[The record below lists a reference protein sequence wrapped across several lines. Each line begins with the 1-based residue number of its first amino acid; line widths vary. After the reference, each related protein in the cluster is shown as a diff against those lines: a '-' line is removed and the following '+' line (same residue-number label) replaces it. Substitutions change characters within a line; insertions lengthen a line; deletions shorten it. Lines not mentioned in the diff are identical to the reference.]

1 MVTKAKSRGQRNL
14 HLAARSFPHDLELGR
29 RCYVGTS
36 LRKMQVWNKA
46 PGLEASLPGEGGS
59 WELMAST
66 QVWVAKA
73 TEHGVIHMSRERVRT
88 ELKI

>member
-1 MVTKAKSRGQRNL
+1 MSMVTKAKSRGQKNL
-14 HLAARSFPHDLELGR
+14 YLAARSFPHDLGLDR

-46 PGLEASLPGEGGS
+46 PRLEASLPGEGGS

-73 TEHGVIHMSRERVRT
+73 TEHGVMCLGKGLRQS
-88 ELKI
+88 

>member
-14 HLAARSFPHDLELGR
+14 HLAARGFPRDQGSGR
-29 RCYVGTS
+29 RCYMGTS
-36 LRKMQVWNKA
+36 LRKMQVWDK
-46 PGLEASLPGEGGS
+46 LPGSGGQSTRGEGS

-73 TEHGVIHMSRERVRT
+73 TEHGGHVSRERVRQS
-88 ELKI
+88 